1 MPQIILGCDLAR
13 GWLDVHALPAG
24 TTARVENSA
33 AALARW
39 AGAIPTDALVVFE
52 ATSGCDGPLIEI
64 LAARG
69 LRFARVN
76 PRQAREFARALGV
89 LAKTDKVDAL
99 RGLNISITTTAKNDE
114 EAKALLAALETP
126 VETPHWGHAGSLEKI
141 RSDLDETLRFATDA
155 AQ

>member
-1 MPQIILGCDLAR
+1 MDGGCAGLAR

-89 LAKTDKVDAL
+89 LAKTDKVDARVLAEMGARLPLETTVPPDPARVRLADFL
-99 RGLNISITTTAKNDE
+99 RRRKQMDTSKNRCSP
-114 EAKALLAALETP
+114 KALMI
-126 VETPHWGHAGSLEKI
+126 H
-141 RSDLDETLRFATDA
+141 
-155 AQ
+155 